1 MTDKEMN
8 KLADII
14 VDKIY
19 ARQEEFD
26 KQFIDNMQDT
36 LGEDAEVKQYIIS
49 EQELLEI
56 ELKRLNTLL
65 SRYEQ
70 EENYSKAAILNN
82 KINKVVKKLS
92 KINKL

>member
-1 MTDKEMN
+1 MN

-65 SRYEQ
+65 SRYEL

>member
-1 MTDKEMN
+1 MN